1 MKLKQSNPHL
11 KSGKH
16 SRDGL
21 WQSAKSSSA
30 IEGIHKPF
38 ADGPGAWKPASA
50 QALID
55 HWKQR
60 ASKSGR

>member
-11 KSGKH
+11 KSGTA
-16 SRDGL
+16 GQEAL
-21 WQSAKSSSA
+21 WLSAKSSSA
-30 IEGIHKPF
+30 VEGIIKPF
-38 ADGPGAWKPASA
+38 AGGPNAWKPATA

-55 HWKQR
+55 HWKRR